1 MAVACGIYVLLGA
14 TYVSNDGRSWRR
26 VAVRGFAAAV
36 NLFSVVLSVVC
47 IRSKNTSNLKREV
60 KPLSNCGQLT
70 QLLCGRV
77 VVVVFTLC
85 ARMNH
90 ETEYIR
96 YYIRTYVRVYVR
108 VPYE

>member
-47 IRSKNTSNLKREV
+47 CLHPEQKYLK
-60 KPLSNCGQLT
+60 L
-70 QLLCGRV
+70 
-77 VVVVFTLC
+77 
-85 ARMNH
+85 
-90 ETEYIR
+90 ET
-96 YYIRTYVRVYVR
+96 
-108 VPYE
+108 